1 MRRVADRG
9 RDPDRREPVIPHHPI
24 PPETPP
30 PADRLRS
37 RAEDVLKLHRVAH
50 SGGSAALVEWL
61 AARLGGWTGVL
72 DVGGTAGPELAVR
85 AAVELSARG
94 VRSAVLHGERSSALL
109 FALDGSRALAAVLDR
124 PHRPGAS
131 ALLADAAAVL
141 VLVLRAEEAE
151 RREERAELAESRA
164 REAVLHLLM
173 NGRLS
178 TAHQI
183 AEALCPSLPDPMRMY
198 VVECRTG
205 ARGEVARLCGELTD
219 GRAWIVRCPVY
230 VRHLIVLV
238 PAGPAGPGAE
248 HDPLAEALAGAVRDG
263 AVGVSGHLRLRD
275 APAAYAQAFH
285 ALAVAR
291 SRAGRHARFGPG
303 PELEL
308 AAHAAGTG
316 WAEAL
321 LAPLHAYEPRRPQDP
336 GAQELRATAHAW
348 LNFGSH
354 ATRLLK
360 VHRNTLAT
368 RLRLIES
375 VLGTDLARLPEQ
387 AALSLA
393 LRLTPGGAGTSP
405 GGAAGGPA
413 GASDRSGQSGP
424 AGPSGPIVAAGL
436 DGVLSHPD
444 LVAWARAHLA
454 PLTGRDAPPGARDTV
469 RAWLRNDAHL
479 VPAAAALGISV
490 PGTRKRLTR
499 IEALL
504 ERSLLQSPSAR
515 YDLWL
520 AHRAEELAG
529 FTA

>member
-1 MRRVADRG
+1 M
-9 RDPDRREPVIPHHPI
+9 H
-24 PPETPP
+24 
-30 PADRLRS
+30 RL
-37 RAEDVLKLHRVAH
+37 AH
-50 SGGSAALVEWL
+50 SGGSAALLQWL
-61 AARLGGWTGVL
+61 AARLGGWTGVV
-72 DVGGTAGPELAVR
+72 DAEGPAGPELAVR
-85 AAVELSARG
+85 GAAELSARG
-94 VRSAVLHGERSSALL
+94 VRSAVLHGERSVALL
-109 FALDGSRALAAVLDR
+109 FALDGSRALAAVLDL
-124 PHRPGAS
+124 PHHPGAS
-131 ALLADAAAVL
+131 SLLADAVAPLA
-141 VLVLRAEEAE
+141 LVLRAEEAE

-183 AEALCPSLPDPMRMY
+183 AEALCPSLPEPMRMY
-198 VVECRTG
+198 VVECRDG
-205 ARGEVARLCGELTD
+205 QRGEVARLCEELTD

-238 PAGPAGPGAE
+238 PGDLAATAAE
-248 HDPLAEALAGAVRDG
+248 HDPLAEALVAVARDCTVGAS
-263 AVGVSGHLRLRD
+263 AELRLRE
-275 APAAYAQAFH
+275 APAAYRQAFH

-291 SRAGRHARFGPG
+291 GRGGRHARFGPG

-321 LAPLHAYEPRRPQDP
+321 LTPLHTYVPRRPQDP

-348 LNFGSH
+348 LNFGAH

-360 VHRNTLAT
+360 IHRNTLAT

-375 VLGTDLARLPEQ
+375 VLGVDLERLPEQ

-393 LRLTPGGAGTSP
+393 LRLTPGGP
-405 GGAAGGPA
+405 GGGAPGRAGGPA
-413 GASDRSGQSGP
+413 D
-424 AGPSGPIVAAGL
+424 L
-436 DGVLSHPD
+436 DGVLRHPD
-444 LVAWARAHLA
+444 LVAWARAQLA
-454 PLTGRDAPPGARDTV
+454 PLTGREAPPGARETV
-469 RAWLRNDAHL
+469 AAWLRHDAHL
-479 VPAAAALGISV
+479 VLAAAALGISV

-504 ERSLLQSPSAR
+504 ERSLLRSPSAR
-515 YDLWL
+515 HDLWL

-529 FTA
+529 SAA